1 MGQESCDSQST
12 FNNSYIHLSMKT
24 KICRIVMVVIVIY
37 IFIIMPL
44 VASIEL
50 SKEANIKL
58 ADMVECKCN
67 LIYWTSLKK
76 NVSFIS
82 MVNVYCNNTNTYIA
96 TINTFNDVNYTTLI
110 NQTCWYD
117 NTTIVFTKNIS
128 NNCTTKIT
136 NVMTEYHD
144 YLIVLSPP
152 DGISFLTITGDSLP
166 PRWITC

>member
-24 KICRIVMVVIVIY
+24 KICRIVMVVIIIY

-44 VASIEL
+44 VTSIEL
-50 SKEANIKL
+50 SKQANIKL

-82 MVNVYCNNTNTYIA
+82 MVNVYCNNTNTYIT
-96 TINTFNDVNYTTLI
+96 TINTFNDINYTTLI
-110 NQTCWYD
+110 NQTCWND
-117 NTTIVFTKNIS
+117 NTTIVFTKNIKWVDLPNS
-128 NNCTTKIT
+128 TPKIL
-136 NVMTEYHD
+136 
-144 YLIVLSPP
+144 YLIACFLWLIP
-152 DGISFLTITGDSLP
+152 GIVPGVIMLINFYG
-166 PRWITC
+166 